1 MNTLIPAWSEGV
13 TALGAWTT
21 LNVPVVAESLALVGH
36 DYVCLDQ
43 QHGICGDTSLI
54 AGLMAISAG
63 GAAPLVR
70 VPANEPSMISKA
82 LDCGAEGV
90 IIPSV
95 NDRSEAERAVQSCK
109 YPPNGER
116 SIGPIRT
123 GGTGRERAHVPATC
137 VVMAESVSAMN
148 NIDEICSVPG
158 VDAVYIGPADLA
170 LSLGCAP
177 SLGVAPGVH
186 AEAIAKIVASCL
198 RHGIVTGIHCGSTKQ
213 VIECAEMGFQMITIS
228 TDTQLLAAAA
238 TGRFAEV
245 SKGLSAIPGVIR
257 TSSPPVRS
265 DSTEQGNTY

>member
-1 MNTLIPAWSEGV
+1 MSAWSEGA
-13 TALGAWTT
+13 TTLGAWTT

-43 QHGICGDTSLI
+43 QHGISGDTSLV
-54 AGLMAISAG
+54 AGLIAIAAG
-63 GAAPLVR
+63 GSASLVR

-82 LDCGAEGV
+82 LDCGADGV

-95 NDRSEAERAVQSCK
+95 NDRGEAERAVQYCR

-116 SIGPIRT
+116 SIGPIRIA
-123 GGTGRERAHVPATC
+123 GRGSGPTPHPVAC
-137 VVMAESVSAMN
+137 IVMAESVSAVH
-148 NIDEICSVPG
+148 NIDEISSVPG

-186 AEAIAKIVASCL
+186 AEAIAKIVATCL
-198 RHGIVTGIHCGSTKQ
+198 RHGVVTGIHCGSTKQ
-213 VIECAEMGFQMITIS
+213 VIECAEMGFQMITVS

-238 TGRFAEV
+238 TNRLDEV
-245 SKGLSAIPGVIR
+245 NEGLSAIPKVVR
-257 TSSPPVRS
+257 PSSRCVRN
-265 DSTEQGNTY
+265 D